1 MSSQDKIQRSIL
13 PIPDAQHVGLTTY
26 DAKDP
31 DTKFPPIEPLRPPKG
46 APNVLIV
53 LIDDC
58 GFGASSAFGGPDP
71 HAERRAAGEERA
83 EAQPLSHD
91 RALLADAPGAAH
103 RAQSP
108 FGEHGRHLRDRDL
121 GARLHLGAAEEQGAA
136 RHDAQ
141 AQWLLD
147 RAVRQVPRGAGLAD
161 EPDGAVRPVAHR
173 RRRIRVL
180 LRLHRRRDQPV
191 VSGHLRRHDAD
202 GTEQESGGGL
212 PLHRGHDEQGDRVGA
227 PAEGADARQAV
238 LHVFRARRHPRPASR
253 AEGVDRQVQ
262 GQVRR
267 RLGQAAR
274 RDLCPPEEAGR
285 DSGRCGADQAA
296 RRDPRLRRHAGGAQA
311 DSRPRDGGLC
321 RRSSSIPTTTSAA
334 CSTR

>member
-1 MSSQDKIQRSIL
+1 MGDRDTIQRSIL
-13 PIPDAQHVGLTTY
+13 PIPDAQHVGVTTY

-46 APNVLIV
+46 APNVLVI

-58 GFGASSAFGGPDP
+58 GFGATSAFGGPVP
-71 HAERRAAGEERA
+71 TPNAERLANERA
-83 EAQPLSHD
+83 EVQPLSHH
-91 RALLADAPGAAH
+91 RAVLAHAPGAAH

-147 RAVRQVPRGAGLAD
+147 GAVRQVPRGAGLGD
-161 EPDGAVRPVAHR
+161 EPDGPVRPVAHR
-173 RRRIRVL
+173 RRRVRVL

-202 GTEQESGGGL
+202 GTGQESRGGL
-212 PLHRGHDEQGDRVGA
+212 PLHRGHDEQGDRAGC
-227 PAEGADARQAV
+227 
-238 LHVFRARRHPRPASR
+238 ASR
-253 AEGVDRQVQ
+253 
-262 GQVRR
+262 RR
-267 RLGQAAR
+267 
-274 RDLCPPEEAGR
+274 
-285 DSGRCGADQAA
+285 
-296 RRDPRLRRHAGGAQA
+296 
-311 DSRPRDGGLC
+311 
-321 RRSSSIPTTTSAA
+321 
-334 CSTR
+334 